1 MAKCKK
7 CGLEFSEPVIEIH
20 ENICKVDKKS
30 KNKGNKESKLVEKPV
45 EEAGDMVEK
54 PVEE

>member
-1 MAKCKK
+1 MVKCKK

-30 KNKGNKESKLVEKPV
+30 KSEQKGK
-45 EEAGDMVEK
+45 EAGKKSEQK
-54 PVEE
+54 GKEA